1 MFPDRNPCDK
11 RQCGCYIAG
20 MDNAIPFSAEPHDHQ
35 HCIDTALDGAAALCT
50 RRGVKLTAL
59 RRRVLE
65 LIWGSHQA
73 TGAYAILD
81 ALRAENRKAA
91 PPTVYRALEFL
102 NAHGLIHRIESLNAY
117 IGCVRPDHPH
127 AGQFLICQGCGATVE
142 LQDEEI
148 IAAVGRGASRLG
160 FQALRQTVEI
170 TGLCPDCRTNEES
183 TP

>member
-1 MFPDRNPCDK
+1 
-11 RQCGCYIAG
+11 
-20 MDNAIPFSAEPHDHQ
+20 MDNAIPFSVEPHDHQ
-35 HCIDTALDGAAALCT
+35 NCIDTALDGAAALCA

-65 LIWGSHQA
+65 LIWDSHQP

-102 NAHGLIHRIESLNAY
+102 HAHGLIHRIESLNAY
-117 IGCVRPDHPH
+117 IGCVQPDHPH
-127 AGQFLICQGCGATVE
+127 AGQFLICQACGATVE

-148 IAAVGRGASRLG
+148 IAAVGRGATRLG
-160 FQALRQTVEI
+160 FQALRQTVEVA
-170 TGLCPDCRTNEES
+170 GLCPDCRQNNE
-183 TP
+183 TDRHP

>member
-1 MFPDRNPCDK
+1 
-11 RQCGCYIAG
+11 

-35 HCIDTALDGAAALCT
+35 NCIDTALDEAAALCA

-65 LIWGSHQA
+65 QIWGSHQP

-102 NAHGLIHRIESLNAY
+102 NAHGLVHRIESLNAY
-117 IGCVRPDHPH
+117 IGCVRPDQPH
-127 AGQFLICQGCGATVE
+127 TGQFLICQACGATVE
-142 LQDEEI
+142 LHDEEI
-148 IAAVGRGASRLG
+148 IAAVGRIAGRLG
-160 FQALRQTVEI
+160 FRALHQTVEV
-170 TGLCPDCRTNEES
+170 TGLCPDCRKSDEAG
-183 TP
+183 